1 MSYIIESDYS
11 EIFFENELLKYK
23 EEQFKKNNLD
33 KEFPNVLLKE
43 DVLNILE
50 KFSTVIYYPLVGEKN
65 NGFHIDDIPYVNERK
80 NLVFIN
86 TAQTIEKQVF
96 TAAHELGHI
105 WGVDEYVI
113 TKFGINDSREQR
125 ERIINRFAAV
135 LLMPMESFKSHY
147 DNERNKYSKGSI
159 SLLDMFKIIVSLMNC
174 FFVPRKSVIYRLVE
188 LEIISVGP
196 VFSLL
201 LGEGNVSENAI
212 DIVVKKLLQDNGCDK
227 FLKASERKW
236 IEGLADLLD
245 KSEQEQSVPG
255 PIIEKMRDLF
265 ELKNTAIPNQMD
277 EKVDIP

>member
-236 IEGLADLLD
+236 IEGLSDLLD
-245 KSEQEQSVPG
+245 KSEQEQSVPDS
-255 PIIEKMRDLF
+255 IIEKMRDLF